1 MILVLRHKFL
11 LATLLVFFLVLTE
24 SPLSFAEETG
34 SIKVDIKYINGD
46 RLDTWQTTIQVFQDN
61 SDTSFVT
68 IESPKFNPYLIDSL
82 PLGHK
87 YTAKVYVNN
96 MFAGESFLNLEESE
110 EHLAIGIPLS
120 GGMKFL
126 VYYDDGQT
134 PIEGAT
140 LTIKSDD
147 GQQWSQQITD
157 DKGST
162 ARVWLQS
169 NNVVEDDYYIAEVL
183 LDKDLIYSY
192 TPVIFQ
198 PSAIGDIKIT
208 TPWPKL
214 IQNRITITLYTDISQ
229 KASKSDGEFVAE
241 LYDIKE
247 NKIDQSFVNSRG
259 EAYFSNLKVGNYFI
273 QIVKTF
279 DDPDQESEIWAT
291 KEITLEGKIPGKC
304 LPCLNLD
311 FDQRLAS
318 NS

>member
-1 MILVLRHKFL
+1 M
-11 LATLLVFFLVLTE
+11 VLTE
-24 SPLSFAEETG
+24 SSLAFAEETG
-34 SIKVDIKYINGD
+34 SIEVDIKFLNGD

-61 SDTSFVT
+61 SDTSYVS

-87 YTAKVYVNN
+87 YTVKVYVNN
-96 MFAGESFLNLEESE
+96 MFAGQSFLNLEESE
-110 EHLAIGIPLS
+110 QHLPVNIPLS
-120 GGMKFL
+120 GGMRFI
-126 VYYDDGQT
+126 VFYDDAQT
-134 PIEGAT
+134 PIEGAI

-157 DKGST
+157 DEGKT

-169 NNVVEDDYYIAEVL
+169 NNVVEDDYYIAEVSV
-183 LDKDLIYSY
+183 DKDIIYSY

-214 IQNRITITLYTDISQ
+214 IQDRITITIYNDVLQ
-229 KASKSDGEFVAE
+229 KVSKSDGEFVAE
-241 LYDIKE
+241 LYDTKE
-247 NKIDQSFVNSRG
+247 NKIDQFFVNSRG
-259 EAYFSNLKVGNYFI
+259 ETYFSNLKVGNYFI

-291 KEITLEGKIPGKC
+291 KEITLEGKEESFSIFKKGVFYDSGSFKV
-304 LPCLNLD
+304 LKK
-311 FDQRLAS
+311 
-318 NS
+318 